1 MDEKEAARIHQEIL
15 DLAKSNQH
23 RITELEAE
31 QKELRNLTN
40 AVALMATEQKN
51 MRSDLSEMKADI
63 KSIKEKPGKRWDNA
77 VEKICTLV
85 IAAVVAWMLGQIG
98 L

>member
-23 RITELEAE
+23 RIEGLEEE

-40 AVALMATEQKN
+40 AVASLATEQKN
-51 MRSDLSEMKADI
+51 IRTDLSEMKTDI
-63 KSIKEKPGKRWDNA
+63 KAIKEKPGKRWDNT